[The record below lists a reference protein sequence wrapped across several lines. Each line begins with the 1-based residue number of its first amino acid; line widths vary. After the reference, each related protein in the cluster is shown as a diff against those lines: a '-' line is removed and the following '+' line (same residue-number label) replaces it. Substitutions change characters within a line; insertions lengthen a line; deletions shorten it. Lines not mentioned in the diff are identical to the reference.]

1 MYFDDL
7 DLNLLTPVNNNYSNI
22 FGEKSEETITKIKE
36 MNEGIKNEER
46 KTEEIIKKEVGKTD
60 EIIKKE
66 VEKTEEIIK
75 KIDETTEEIIKKIK
89 GTTEEII
96 KKIEEI
102 KEEHNKSRKIKYN
115 IKKSKFKLKNKYI
128 HIYTR
133 KEKGELIDRYK
144 KKKIN
149 RKLNKIKN
157 ERKSYYEC
165 RRKFAQNRPRV
176 GGRFISTKNL

>member
-36 MNEGIKNEER
+36 MNEGIKKEEE
-46 KTEEIIKKEVGKTD
+46 KTEKIIKKEEG
-60 EIIKKE
+60 I
-66 VEKTEEIIK
+66 TEEIIK
-75 KIDETTEEIIKKIK
+75 KIDETTEEIIKKIN

-133 KEKGELIDRYK
+133 KEKGELIKRFK
-144 KKKIN
+144 KKKID